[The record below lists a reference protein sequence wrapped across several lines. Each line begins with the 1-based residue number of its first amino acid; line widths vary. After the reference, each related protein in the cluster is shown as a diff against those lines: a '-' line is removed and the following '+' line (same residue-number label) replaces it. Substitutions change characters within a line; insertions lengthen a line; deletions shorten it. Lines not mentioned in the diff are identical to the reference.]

1 MAVINRIDY
10 LSLQADIASARDTV
24 VSAKDDLFNAVY
36 TVVMLQVIIPEVD
49 LLSPFWGT
57 YQSNSGSLDSTTWLT
72 DAVRA
77 LQSHVVNRT
86 AYTTVNEY
94 LYNEIMPDKVEASF
108 KEISD
113 RIGYPVD
120 SSYAFSS

>member
-1 MAVINRIDY
+1 MAVINRTDY

>member
-1 MAVINRIDY
+1 MAVINRLDY

>member
-1 MAVINRIDY
+1 MAVINRLDY

-77 LQSHVVNRT
+77 LQLHVVSRT
-86 AYTTVNEY
+86 AYTSVNEY

-113 RIGYPVD
+113 SIGYPIN